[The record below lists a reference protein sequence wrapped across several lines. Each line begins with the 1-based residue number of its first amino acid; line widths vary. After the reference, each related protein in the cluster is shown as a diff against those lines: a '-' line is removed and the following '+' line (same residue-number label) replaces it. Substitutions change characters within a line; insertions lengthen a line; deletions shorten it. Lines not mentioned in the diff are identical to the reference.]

1 MTLIFSDRT
10 AMHKSKPALNAIA
23 TSIVVAL
30 LNVPLMSVASV
41 ATVDPAADYSSS
53 SSSITTNHEARQQLS
68 RIVTSDDYASKQSV
82 ESWQAIEEAKDK
94 KEADTSWLED
104 FLESIGILSDSSD
117 DTDDTDDTSDFDA
130 DSVLNILSI
139 LLKALFIIALV
150 AFIMWVL
157 NRAGY
162 APGWINRINP
172 FNKMRNMTQNHAPN
186 AKNQDWEQLPLHE
199 DIPTKVRDYIEQ
211 NNATLA
217 ASLLYRGSLRWLA
230 RTQQLSIIA
239 ADTEAQCLAQ
249 IHHLERLETSQP
261 HAYIVNI
268 IEVWMQI
275 AYDEKQ
281 RSSNNKALNQEL
293 KDIADDWLATLSHS
307 RTANHNTRSG
317 HSIASSPSQLNA
329 NSADDYQGG
338 R

>member
-1 MTLIFSDRT
+1 MTLVFSDRT

-53 SSSITTNHEARQQLS
+53 SSITTNHEARQQLS

-94 KEADTSWLED
+94 KEANTSWLED
-104 FLESIGILSDSSD
+104 FLESIFGDSSD
-117 DTDDTDDTSDFDA
+117 DSDDTSDFDA

-162 APGWINRINP
+162 APGWVNRINP

-186 AKNQDWEQLPLHE
+186 AKNQDWEKLPLHE
-199 DIPTKVRDYIEQ
+199 DIPTKVRDYIAQ
-211 NNATLA
+211 DNATLA

-281 RSSNNKALNQEL
+281 RSSNNKALNQKL
-293 KDIADDWLATLSHS
+293 KDMADDWLATLSHS

-317 HSIASSPSQLNA
+317 HSTASSQSQLDT